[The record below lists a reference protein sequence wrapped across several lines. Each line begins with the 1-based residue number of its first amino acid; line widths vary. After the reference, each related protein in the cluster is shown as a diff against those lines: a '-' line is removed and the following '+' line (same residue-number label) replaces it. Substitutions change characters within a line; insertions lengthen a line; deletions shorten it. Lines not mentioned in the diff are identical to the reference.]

1 MKSLLFFAAGAAA
14 GLLLGSRCEH
24 RAGHRAGQIATGAD
38 TVTIVV
44 RDTLRTVDP
53 SAIAS
58 QPLPYRRISLPL
70 WRGTADSAAADSVDV
85 ALPIERRVYADSS
98 YRAVV
103 SGAMVSLDTIEIY
116 RPLTITRITPA
127 SDRRRW
133 TLGPSIG
140 LSFDGRRISPTVG
153 LSLTYRL
160 IAF

>member
-1 MKSLLFFAAGAAA
+1 MMKSLLFFAAGAAA

-24 RAGHRAGQIATGAD
+24 HDAQIAPGAD

-53 SAIAS
+53 ASIAS
-58 QPLPYRRISLPL
+58 LPLPYRRISLPL
-70 WRGTADSAAADSVDV
+70 WRETADSAAADSVNV

-127 SDRRRW
+127 ADRRRW

-140 LSFDGRRISPTVG
+140 LSFDGRRLSPTVG